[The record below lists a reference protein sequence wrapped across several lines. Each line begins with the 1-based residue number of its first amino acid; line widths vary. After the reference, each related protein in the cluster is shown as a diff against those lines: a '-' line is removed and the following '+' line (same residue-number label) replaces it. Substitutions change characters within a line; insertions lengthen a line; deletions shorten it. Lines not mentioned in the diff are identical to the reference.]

1 MKDTIKYAKNKGYC
15 YDNRHLFSE
24 LRKLLLK
31 EKEPLISKKM
41 TTIQL
46 HKMIE
51 DVNKEMANEFIEKQF
66 LKIPY
71 LGNLYALERNRY
83 YNIKT
88 KRTNI
93 PVLWGKTRQMK
104 RDGELDVKKVILN
117 TKALRLIK
125 IMFKQNI
132 KKGSFYNFRVCQ
144 DVATRLFKKVT
155 EEDIP
160 LPLTYKYSKEND

>member
-1 MKDTIKYAKNKGYC
+1 MEDTIKYTKNKGYC

-31 EKEPLISKKM
+31 EKEPLISKEM
-41 TTIQL
+41 TTIKL
-46 HKMIE
+46 HKLIE
-51 DVNKEMANEFIEKQF
+51 DINKEMANEFIEKQF

-71 LGNLYALERNRY
+71 LGNLYALERSRY

-104 RDGELDVKKVILN
+104 RDGELEDKKVILN

-125 IMFKQNI
+125 IMFKPNI
-132 KKGSFYNFRVCQ
+132 KKGSFYKFRVCQ

-160 LPLTYKYSKEND
+160 LPLTYKHKEND

>member
-1 MKDTIKYAKNKGYC
+1 MEDTIKYTKNKGYC

-31 EKEPLISKKM
+31 EKEPLISKEM
-41 TTIQL
+41 TTIKL
-46 HKMIE
+46 HKLIE
-51 DVNKEMANEFIEKQF
+51 DINKEMANEFIEKQF

-71 LGNLYALERNRY
+71 LGNLYALERSRY

-104 RDGELDVKKVILN
+104 RDGELEDKKVILN

-125 IMFKQNI
+125 IMFKPNI
-132 KKGSFYNFRVCQ
+132 KKGSFYKFRVCQ

-160 LPLTYKYSKEND
+160 LPLTYKYKEND